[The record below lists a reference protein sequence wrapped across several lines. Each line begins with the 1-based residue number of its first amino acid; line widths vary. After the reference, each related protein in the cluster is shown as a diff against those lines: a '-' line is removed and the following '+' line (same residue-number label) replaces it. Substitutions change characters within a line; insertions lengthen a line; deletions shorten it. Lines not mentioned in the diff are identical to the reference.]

1 MMGWPLLAALLA
13 ARVAG
18 AAQTPPAPHL
28 DGQSRASQLVDS
40 ARVQV
45 AANHLDSA
53 AALLRAALD
62 TALHAAPAERQN
74 ALVWDGIVHFF
85 RGEPEL
91 ARSAF
96 RQALALDSALDVKGL
111 ERLSPELAQ
120 FFQQEKNATPWR
132 RAVYYVSGSVDE
144 SPRRLSGPP
153 VDYPRS
159 LLRRHVQGFV
169 QVAAIID
176 TAGRAER
183 ASVEVLSTP
192 DSGLN
197 EPVKQMMLASQFSPG
212 RLKGTAVRV
221 MVQMGVDVLL
231 PRLRATELV
240 GSARAQL
247 AARRPDSALTLL
259 EFALDSALTH
269 PTDGERAYALL
280 VRGVAAS
287 RAGRDSAGR
296 IDLGEGLAL
305 YQSLTARGVDLAPFL
320 RRLADSV
327 RLARRG
333 SNAPGPAMSAP
344 TAAEPVDEQPVL
356 VSHPPIR
363 YPPEMQAL
371 RVEGTVVVEAGLDTT
386 GRVEHASA
394 KIAASPNHAFDG
406 EALRVVRGSVYRP
419 ARRQGR
425 AVRAVIRQAIT
436 FVNY

>member
-1 MMGWPLLAALLA
+1 VTRLRDAAWLLALC
-13 ARVAG
+13 AG
-18 AAQTPPAPHL
+18 RL
-28 DGQSRASQLVDS
+28 SGQSRAAQLVDA

-45 AANHLDSA
+45 AASHLDSA

-62 TALHAAPAERQN
+62 TAAHATPVERQN
-74 ALVWDGIVHFF
+74 ALVWEGIVHFA
-85 RGEPEL
+85 RGDSDL
-91 ARSAF
+91 ARGAF

-111 ERLSPELAQ
+111 DRLSPELAQ
-120 FFQQEKNATPWR
+120 LFRQEKAA
-132 RAVYYVSGSVDE
+132 AVRSGLVYVSGSVDE

-159 LLRRHVQGFV
+159 LLLRHVQGRV
-169 QVAAIID
+169 QLAAIVD
-176 TAGRAER
+176 TTGRVEPP
-183 ASVEVLSTP
+183 SVKVLSTP

-197 EPVKQMMLASQFSPG
+197 EAVKQMMLASQFSVG
-212 RLKGTAVRV
+212 RFRGNAVRV
-221 MVQMGVDVLL
+221 MVEMAVEVRP
-231 PRLRATELV
+231 PRLSATELV

-259 EFALDSALTH
+259 EIALDTSLTH
-269 PTDGERAYALL
+269 PTDGERVYALL
-280 VRGVAAS
+280 VRGIAAS

-296 IDLGEGLAL
+296 ADLGGGLAL

-344 TAAEPVDEQPVL
+344 TTMEPVDEQPVL
-356 VSHPPIR
+356 VSHPSIR

-371 RVEGTVVVEAGLDTT
+371 RVAGTVVVEAALDGT
-386 GRVEHASA
+386 GHVDPESA
-394 KIAASPNHAFDG
+394 KIAESANHAFDA

-419 ARRQGR
+419 ARRQR
-425 AVRAVIRQAIT
+425 QPVRAVIRQAIS